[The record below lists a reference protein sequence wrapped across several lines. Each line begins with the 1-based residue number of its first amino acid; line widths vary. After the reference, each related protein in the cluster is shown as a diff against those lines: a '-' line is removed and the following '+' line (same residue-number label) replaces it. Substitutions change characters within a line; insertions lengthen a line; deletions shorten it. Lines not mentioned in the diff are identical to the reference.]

1 VIGKNHKGAL
11 LTINDRTTGLV
22 WIRLLSGKG
31 AAPLTEAAIKALL
44 PIKDH
49 GKEEPMKTQMDLL
62 GNTFQRVRILETLH
76 LYCTSIVFTVLNLI
90 MLSVRIK
97 EENEVLKDLK

>member
-1 VIGKNHKGAL
+1 
-11 LTINDRTTGLV
+11 
-22 WIRLLSGKG
+22 
-31 AAPLTEAAIKALL
+31 
-44 PIKDH
+44 
-49 GKEEPMKTQMDLL
+49 MKTQMDLL
-62 GNTFQRVRILETLH
+62 GNTSQRVRILETLH